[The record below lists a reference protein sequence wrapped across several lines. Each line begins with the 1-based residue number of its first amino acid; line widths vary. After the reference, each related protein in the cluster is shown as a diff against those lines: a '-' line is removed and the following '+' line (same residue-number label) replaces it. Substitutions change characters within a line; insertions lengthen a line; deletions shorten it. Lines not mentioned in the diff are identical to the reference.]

1 MRDAA
6 WRGIDGFRGLLRR
19 GESHP
24 GVAGARIEGTVRA
37 YVEFVCLICYLV
49 LTLVPTVYG
58 LHLCVLMVLTHMRR
72 LRVRGAQAALVEGFT
87 ASTAPEAWPVVTT
100 QIPLFNERAVARRV
114 IEAAAAM
121 EYPAGRHEIQVLDDS
136 TDETRNIVDA
146 VCAELRERGV
156 DVKAVRRDSREHFKA
171 GALAHGLR
179 TARGEFV
186 SVFDADF
193 VPERDFLRRLIPLIV
208 SEPAAACVQGR
219 WGHLNAGESWMT
231 EALALGIDG
240 HFGVEQSGRGWNG
253 LLLNF
258 NGTGG
263 IWRKAAIEDPRVG
276 GWQGD
281 TLTEDLDLSYRAQL
295 AGWRVVYCMDVVCPA
310 EVPSGADAVK
320 TQQRRWAMGSIQTAR
335 KLLPAVWR
343 SPLTL
348 LQKLEAT
355 IHLTQ
360 YSVALYMVAVPL
372 LARPLLEL
380 LPMDKYAKWLAWS
393 WALIPFA
400 CAAPSVAYVYARWV
414 IGGGGTSLW
423 RVLKLVVLGLGLS
436 VNNCAA
442 VVSGAV
448 VRGGVF
454 VRTPKSG
461 SRGDARHSPTYAALR
476 SNLWLLELALGIW
489 CFVQWAMYLP
499 RDHYVFGTFFLLYAI
514 GLLMLGWQSRPN
526 WLRFDVGRER
536 SAAAH
541 GLCAPGPGSG
551 SVAIRG
557 ARVENE

>member
-1 MRDAA
+1 M
-6 WRGIDGFRGLLRR
+6 
-19 GESHP
+19 
-24 GVAGARIEGTVRA
+24 RA
-37 YVEFVCLICYLV
+37 YFELVCLLCYLV

-58 LHLCVLMVLTHMRR
+58 LHLCVLMLLTHLRR
-72 LRVRGAQAALVEGFT
+72 RRVRGAQAALVERYAAT
-87 ASTAPEAWPVVTT
+87 NPPDAWPVVTT

-121 EYPAGRHEIQVLDDS
+121 DYPAGQHEIQVLDDS
-136 TDETRNIVDA
+136 TDETREIVDA
-146 VCAELRERGV
+146 VCAELRSRGA
-156 DVKAVRRDSREHFKA
+156 DVKAIRRPTREHFKA

-179 TARGEFV
+179 QARGEFV

-193 VPERDFLRRLIPLIV
+193 VPERDFLRRLIPLIATQ
-208 SEPAAACVQGR
+208 PDAACVQGR
-219 WGHLNAGESWMT
+219 WGHLNAGETWMT

-258 NGTGG
+258 NGTAG
-263 IWRKAAIEDPRVG
+263 IWRKAAIEDARVG

-343 SPLTL
+343 APLTL
-348 LQKLEAT
+348 LQKVEAT

-380 LPMDKYAKWLAWS
+380 LPMDRYARWLAWS

-400 CAAPSVAYVYARWV
+400 CAAPSVAYVYARWA

-442 VVSGAV
+442 VVSGAL

-461 SRGDARHSPTYAALR
+461 AQGRGQVRPSYSPIR
-476 SNLWLLELALGIW
+476 SNLWLLELALGAW
-489 CFVQWAMYLP
+489 CFFQWALYLP
-499 RDHYVFGTFFLLYAI
+499 QDHYIFGSFFLLYAI
-514 GLLMLGWQSRPN
+514 GLGALGWQSRPA
-526 WLRFDVGRER
+526 WLRFDVPGGGASGAR
-536 SAAAH
+536 
-541 GLCAPGPGSG
+541 GYVGPGPGPASI
-551 SVAIRG
+551 AIG
-557 ARVENE
+557 ATAGEND